1 LGERR
6 EPDRIS
12 KTALE
17 NAERFISR
25 IPIDAVGFV
34 FLAGEKPLSPTL
46 KLSQRTCSLIRQTHA
61 HEHPRGWV
69 ILSPKAGSQE
79 QKKGV
84 RMSRKVADV
93 MWEMLAAAGVKRC
106 YGIVGDALNPVI
118 DALRRNGKIEFI
130 HVRHEEYGVFAAVAD
145 AYFTGIPVVVC
156 STAGPGVTHLFTGL
170 MGARQEGAAI
180 VAIAGDVETKLI
192 DTAALEEL
200 NPYKFFD
207 TACLYVGRVVNPEQ
221 ARAVFTTAI
230 LTAVLDKGPTVI
242 SLPGDIAS
250 AKADRSGHQIAIPA
264 PPVLRPAD
272 ADLGKLAAMIE
283 AANKI
288 AIFGG
293 DGCRDARN
301 EVLQL
306 AVRLNAPVGYSF
318 RGKQWLEHDNPN
330 AVGMTGLLGYG
341 GAYKAIHD
349 ADLVLLLGT
358 DFPFSEFLPG
368 DGVKKVQIDTNPKH
382 LGRRTALDLA
392 LVGDIQATVS
402 ALLTRVTGKTDSR
415 FLEKHVAETHS
426 FHELLQHYVDK
437 GPGIKPIRPEF
448 LVATLSELADD
459 DAMFFADTGT
469 ACIWMARYLEGGTH
483 RRLFGSFSWASMANA
498 APNAFGA
505 QLAYPGRQTIA
516 LCGDGGFTMLALGD
530 LLTQVQRK
538 TPVVQIILNNASL
551 DFVNIEMQEAG
562 VVPFGVDF
570 ENPNFAKVAE
580 AMGAKGI
587 RIEDPGDVREGLS
600 AALAHKGG
608 PVVVDAVVDCYALS
622 LPSHIPFHTAEGFTL
637 SLAKQVLTG
646 KMDAVIET
654 IKRNID
660 LI

>member
-1 LGERR
+1 
-6 EPDRIS
+6 
-12 KTALE
+12 
-17 NAERFISR
+17 
-25 IPIDAVGFV
+25 
-34 FLAGEKPLSPTL
+34 
-46 KLSQRTCSLIRQTHA
+46 
-61 HEHPRGWV
+61 
-69 ILSPKAGSQE
+69 
-79 QKKGV
+79 
-84 RMSRKVADV
+84 MSRKVADV
-93 MWEMLAAAGVKRC
+93 MWEMLANAGVKRC

-145 AYFTGIPVVVC
+145 AYLSGNPVVVC
-156 STAGPGVTHLFTGL
+156 GTAGPGVTHLFNGL
-170 MGARQEGAAI
+170 MDARKEGAAI
-180 VAIAGDVETKLI
+180 IAIAGDVETKLM

-221 ARAVFTTAI
+221 ARAVITTAI
-230 LTAVLDKGPTVI
+230 LTAVIDKGPTVI
-242 SLPGDIAS
+242 SMPGDIAS
-250 AKADRSGHQIAIPA
+250 AKAADSSSHEVTIPA
-264 PPVLRPAD
+264 PPVFRPAD
-272 ADLGKLAAMIE
+272 ADLDKLAAMIE
-283 AANKI
+283 AAKKV

-293 DGCRDARN
+293 DGCRDARD

-358 DFPFSEFLPG
+358 DFPFPEFLPG
-368 DGVKKVQIDTNPKH
+368 DDVKKVQVDRNPKH
-382 LGRRTALDLA
+382 IGRRTAVDLA
-392 LVGDIQATVS
+392 LVGDIKATVT
-402 ALLTRVTGKTDSR
+402 ALLAKISDKSDSH
-415 FLEKHVAETHS
+415 FLEKQVAETDS
-426 FHELLQHYVDK
+426 FHELLQHYVEK

-448 LVATLSELADD
+448 LAATLSELASS

-469 ACIWMARYLEGGTH
+469 ACIWLARHVKGGTN

-516 LCGDGGFTMLALGD
+516 LCGDGGFTMLGLGD

-538 TPVVQIILNNASL
+538 TPVVQIILNNESL

-570 ENPNFAKVAE
+570 KNPNFAKVAE

-587 RIEDPGDVREGLS
+587 RIEEPGDVREGL
-600 AALAHKGG
+600 AVALAYKEG
-608 PVVVDAVVDCYALS
+608 PVVVDVVVDSYALS
-622 LPSHIPFHTAEGFTL
+622 LPSHIPFHAAEGFTL
-637 SLAKQVLTG
+637 SLAKQVLNG
-646 KMDAVIET
+646 KMDSVIKT
-654 IKRNID
+654 IKRNVG
-660 LI
+660 LA